1 MRGHLANVSHTL
13 AGAERLSHGGTLKS
27 EEEEVGV
34 PKTDEREDEAYS

>member
-27 EEEEVGV
+27 EEEVGV
-34 PKTDEREDEAYS
+34 PKADEREDEAYS